1 MPKCHICGKAGNY
14 SQMIDY
20 TIYSVHPQCEE
31 KTKNN
36 IIIANLK
43 SIYDHKKGLYSCPI
57 CETNNNKE
65 LTESELRKHL
75 MNQHTKESLIDKVLL
90 DSFKVS
96 NFKVGLQQKDSNLS
110 FIEKVGEQLHNPI

>member
-1 MPKCHICGKAGNY
+1 MLTIAMPKCHICGKAGNY

-36 IIIANLK
+36 IIIDNLK

-57 CETNNNKE
+57 CKTNNNKE
-65 LTESELRKHL
+65 ITKSELRKHL

-90 DSFKVS
+90 ESFKTS
-96 NFKVGLQQKDSNLS
+96 NFKVGLQ
-110 FIEKVGEQLHNPI
+110 

>member
-1 MPKCHICGKAGNY
+1 MPKCHICGEVSNY

-43 SIYDHKKGLYSCPI
+43 SIYDPKKGLYSCPI

-65 LTESELRKHL
+65 LSESELRKHL
-75 MNQHTKESLIDKVLL
+75 MNQHTKASLIDRVLL
-90 DSFKVS
+90 DSFKAS
-96 NFKVGLQQKDSNLS
+96 NFKVGLQY
-110 FIEKVGEQLHNPI
+110 

>member
-1 MPKCHICGKAGNY
+1 MPKCYICGAVSNY

-36 IIIANLK
+36 IIITNLQ
-43 SIYDHKKGLYSCPI
+43 SIYDHKRGFYSCPI
-57 CETNNNKE
+57 CETNNNKA
-65 LTESELRKHL
+65 LSESELRKHL

-90 DSFKVS
+90 DSFKAS
-96 NFKVGLQQKDSNLS
+96 NFKVGLQ
-110 FIEKVGEQLHNPI
+110 

>member
-1 MPKCHICGKAGNY
+1 MPKCHICGEVGNY

-43 SIYDHKKGLYSCPI
+43 SIYDPKKGLYSCPI

-65 LTESELRKHL
+65 LSESELRKHL
-75 MNQHTKESLIDKVLL
+75 MNQHTKASLVDRVLL
-90 DSFKVS
+90 DSFKAS
-96 NFKVGLQQKDSNLS
+96 NFKVGLQY
-110 FIEKVGEQLHNPI
+110 

>member
-1 MPKCHICGKAGNY
+1 MQKCHICGKAGNY

-31 KTKNN
+31 KTKND

-43 SIYDHKKGLYSCPI
+43 SIYDPKKGLYSCPI
-57 CETNNNKE
+57 CEKTNNNKE

-75 MNQHTKESLIDKVLL
+75 MNQHTKEGLIDKVLL
-90 DSFKVS
+90 DSLKAS
-96 NFKVGLQQKDSNLS
+96 NFKVGLQ
-110 FIEKVGEQLHNPI
+110 

>member
-1 MPKCHICGKAGNY
+1 MPKCHICGEVDNY

-43 SIYDHKKGLYSCPI
+43 SIYAPKKGLYSCPI

-65 LTESELRKHL
+65 LSESELRKHL
-75 MNQHTKESLIDKVLL
+75 MNQHTKASLIDRVLL
-90 DSFKVS
+90 NSFKAS
-96 NFKVGLQQKDSNLS
+96 NFKVGLQY
-110 FIEKVGEQLHNPI
+110 